1 MKKGLLLLAAVL
13 CALSYQAKAQNW
25 TDLQHEVS
33 LSYGGLQVADLMS
46 YYEDYFNP
54 ASSTGAD
61 LFDDKGKFGALNI
74 SYLFYPDENLGLGVV
89 YSYTNS
95 DKRIGRDTKLVGDF
109 YNSFHSICPSLKY
122 NWYNYNFITLYSRIN
137 AGVAI
142 ATTKAT
148 YINTE
153 SRPEEKTATKAFFMY
168 QVSPI
173 GIEVGRQI
181 AGFVEVGF
189 GHMGTAMAGLR
200 YRM

>member
-1 MKKGLLLLAAVL
+1 MKKGLWLLAAVL
-13 CALSYQAKAQNW
+13 CCLSYQAKAQDW
-25 TDLQHEVS
+25 TELQHEVS
-33 LSYGGLQVADLMS
+33 LSYGGLPVVDLLDH
-46 YYEDYFNP
+46 YENYFNP
-54 ASSTGAD
+54 PASADAD
-61 LFDDKGKFGALNI
+61 LFDDKGKFGSLNI
-74 SYLFYPDENLGLGVV
+74 SYLFYPDENLGFGVV

-95 DKRIGRDTKLVGDF
+95 DKRIVRDKKLVGDF
-109 YNSFHSICPSLKY
+109 YNSFHSICPSIKY
-122 NWYNYNFITLYSRIN
+122 NWYTYKFLTLYSRIN
-137 AGVAI
+137 AGIAI

-189 GHMGTAMAGLR
+189 GPMGTVMAGLR